1 MSYYLTFDLPTSTNK
16 LYSRTRRGV
25 RLSDEAKVY
34 KEYAA
39 LTAANQWNTH
49 YGGREPLEGNL
60 SVTFVFWGLKLDIDN
75 TLKISLDSMQG
86 VCFVNDK
93 QVIQL
98 HCYIKNRKDILPRM
112 EVEIKQL

>member
-39 LTAANQWNTH
+39 LTAMNIWRQK
-49 YGGREPLEGNL
+49 YDMSEPLKGSLSITYRFYGSKADWDNL
-60 SVTFVFWGLKLDIDN
+60 CKALG
-75 TLKISLDSMQG
+75 DSMNKIIWDDDVQIIEAHIYM
-86 VCFVNDK
+86 FRKD
-93 QVIQL
+93 
-98 HCYIKNRKDILPRM
+98 KNRRV
-112 EVEIKQL
+112 EVSVSEL